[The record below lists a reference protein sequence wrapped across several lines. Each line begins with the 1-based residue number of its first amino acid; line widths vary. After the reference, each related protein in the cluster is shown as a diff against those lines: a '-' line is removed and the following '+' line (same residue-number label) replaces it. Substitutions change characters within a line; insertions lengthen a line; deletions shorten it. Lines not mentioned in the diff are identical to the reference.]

1 MQKLIKGF
9 QQFVNENHM
18 DHEDSNSIA
27 RETVATAYSG
37 NSNDDMLRLEFSN
50 RPGKDVL
57 ISLDSLADVLDP
69 SVLDSDSGEDLE
81 AVNQALWDRAQEI
94 ARRAGCSVLID
105 NESGEE
111 IDLTQNQFDLDDMPA
126 YKTKW
131 RYSDKDNQK

>member
-9 QQFVNENHM
+9 QQFVNENRM
-18 DHEDSNSIA
+18 DHEEANSMA
-27 RETVATAYSG
+27 RELGTMGFQTVATAYSG
-37 NSNDDMLRLEFSN
+37 NSNDNMLRLEFSN
-50 RPGKDVL
+50 MPGKDVL

-69 SVLDSDSGEDLE
+69 SVLDSDSDEDLE

-111 IDLTQNQFDLDDMPA
+111 VDLT
-126 YKTKW
+126 
-131 RYSDKDNQK
+131 